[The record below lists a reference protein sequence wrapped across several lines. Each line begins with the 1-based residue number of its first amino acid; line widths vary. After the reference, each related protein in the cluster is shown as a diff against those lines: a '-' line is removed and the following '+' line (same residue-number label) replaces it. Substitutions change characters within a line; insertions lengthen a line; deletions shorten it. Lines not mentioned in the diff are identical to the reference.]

1 MTEERTEYGGKEIV
15 IKDEGETHGA
25 PEITIDG
32 TSTRV
37 LSEGDAYY
45 TRYLP
50 YRRYSSLGNLAR
62 DLIDHWS
69 TIESGVDGEGEG
81 R

>member
-1 MTEERTEYGGKEIV
+1 MTEEREEYEGREIV
-15 IKDEGETHGA
+15 IREEDADGDS

-32 TSTRV
+32 RRTGV

-50 YRRYSSLGNLAR
+50 YRRYSSLDNLAR
-62 DLIDHWS
+62 DLVDHWS
-69 TIESGVDGEGEG
+69 TIREGLDEEGEE
-81 R
+81 